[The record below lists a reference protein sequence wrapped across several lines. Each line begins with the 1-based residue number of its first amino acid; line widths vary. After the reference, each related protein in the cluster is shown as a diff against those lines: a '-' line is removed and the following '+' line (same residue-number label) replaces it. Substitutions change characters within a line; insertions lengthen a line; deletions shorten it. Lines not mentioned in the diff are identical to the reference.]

1 MKELITGMIHKR
13 KLLISSGADSIS
25 DEELSAFRCSYDTL
39 LHSGYKEYFKEC
51 LSHFSKDEN
60 ALLLRL
66 EQYRT
71 NYTDWLYDF
80 SLPTTNNLSERSL
93 CFIKSKEK
101 ISGQFQNIEHAKYF
115 AVIRTYIETCSRNG
129 VNEFQALLRLA
140 KGFPY
145 SLKELNI
152 SHGGA

>member
-1 MKELITGMIHKR
+1 MIHKR
-13 KLLISSGADSIS
+13 KLLISSGADSFNG
-25 DEELSAFRCSYDTL
+25 EKLRAFWCRYDSL
-39 LHSGYKEYFKEC
+39 LQSGYKEYIKEC
-51 LSHFSKDEN
+51 MSYFSKDEN

-66 EQYRT
+66 EKYRT

-93 CFIKSKEK
+93 RYMKSKEK

-115 AVIRTYIETCSRNG
+115 AVIRTYIETCAKNG
-129 VNEFQALLRLA
+129 VNEYQALLRLA
-140 KGFPY
+140 KGSPY
-145 SLKELNI
+145 SMKELNI